1 MEEYIAADPITFEH
15 HALFKKL
22 QSLSL
27 DWRLND
33 PFASLVSSILKILLI
48 FIVHIICIYLQPSGL
63 VHTRASLCP
72 RRILC
77 KVKSLVLMLNSYN
90 LSFSHSLIFSSQSYI
105 PDTGCVVASATSVTW
120 KTCWRSARST
130 CSSTPPSSTSATPTV
145 PVMFMATGQWDWKLD
160 IFFSQYKQCSR
171 WVFASQHWS
180 EIGKGVNILTSLC
193 LFSAKE
199 RYVRV
204 WWLLRQNPS
213 LKSFLERDGYKEAFP
228 GHLS

>member
-77 KVKSLVLMLNSYN
+77 KVKSLVLILNSYIII
-90 LSFSHSLIFSSQSYI
+90 HSLILLY
-105 PDTGCVVASATSVTW
+105 
-120 KTCWRSARST
+120 
-130 CSSTPPSSTSATPTV
+130 
-145 PVMFMATGQWDWKLD
+145 
-160 IFFSQYKQCSR
+160 SR
-171 WVFASQHWS
+171 L
-180 EIGKGVNILTSLC
+180 NLT
-193 LFSAKE
+193 FQ
-199 RYVRV
+199 VRGA
-204 WWLLRQNPS
+204 WLLPPPLLPGRPAG
-213 LKSFLERDGYKEAFP
+213 EVREARAHRP
-228 GHLS
+228 HPHPLQPRLLCQSCSWQQVSGTGN